1 MICCK
6 EEKKRDFI
14 MALKSNR
21 IVALS
26 EEDKENKKYISIKNT
41 TVGTADRG
49 DLARRTRFSL
59 LLTKQIF
66 KNENGTIGELYLA
79 CSDLNLSYDKITTT
93 ILPKSILLTT

>member
-41 TVGTADRG
+41 TAGAADRG
-49 DLARRTRFSL
+49 DLARRTRFSAVAYKANFQKREWYNQRVVL
-59 LLTKQIF
+59 GL
-66 KNENGTIGELYLA
+66 
-79 CSDLNLSYDKITTT
+79 
-93 ILPKSILLTT
+93 